1 MTGKRTKGRGYIRG
15 ASAHTVTL
23 SYACWW
29 TSDGRSQTTHGSTH
43 RRPPG
48 SFRGA
53 PDGDKGRGGER
64 ANGKAARA
72 HTQKTHGS
80 HGTHNRQERTGSEGS
95 GKKDMIYLRERREKN
110 TAETRKSV

>member
-1 MTGKRTKGRGYIRG
+1 MTAAAHAHGR
-15 ASAHTVTL
+15 
-23 SYACWW
+23 
-29 TSDGRSQTTHGSTH
+29 TH

-72 HTQKTHGS
+72 HTQKTGQDKPRNTQQA
-80 HGTHNRQERTGSEGS
+80 GADGNREDRQ
-95 GKKDMIYLRERREKN
+95 KKDMIYLRERREKH
-110 TAETRKSV
+110 R

>member
-1 MTGKRTKGRGYIRG
+1 MTAG
-15 ASAHTVTL
+15 AGHTRQ
-23 SYACWW
+23 
-29 TSDGRSQTTHGSTH
+29 DTHGRTY
-43 RRPPG
+43 RRPPK

-72 HTQKTHGS
+72 HTQKTGQAT
-80 HGTHNRQERTGSEGS
+80 GTQQETHNRQERTGTEGEQS
-95 GKKDMIYLRERREKN
+95 GRKKDMIYLRERGEKN